1 MHPLNNSGPLLA
13 HKTEKLLAPLQFRG
27 GRGWVRPT
35 PPPVLGGVNHPLRL
49 PIQLWPLGKLKRQKT
64 QFFLKNCGA
73 ARWKMNKNA
82 PFLTFE
88 PAAQF

>member
-64 QFFLKNCGA
+64 QFFFKKLQRCALENEQKCSLSH
-73 ARWKMNKNA
+73 
-82 PFLTFE
+82 F
-88 PAAQF
+88 